1 MTPVFA
7 YIRVSTAKQGTKGS
21 SLQEQ
26 RSAIIAYAA
35 RHGLEIREWF
45 EERETA
51 AKRGRPIF
59 NQMLDLLVRKR
70 VSGVIIHK
78 IDRSARNLK
87 DWVDLV
93 ELIERGLE
101 VHFAHE
107 SLDLKSR
114 GGRLTAD
121 IGAVI
126 AADFSR
132 NNSEETRKGIQGR
145 LKQGLYPMPAPIGY
159 IDQGR
164 GLPKLPD
171 PIMGALVRRTFELYA
186 TGDYNLR
193 QLGQEVYG
201 LGLRNRQGGRVTRNG
216 FSKLLNNEFYIGIIY
231 VRKTDERHQGVH
243 EPLITVDLFQQ
254 VRAVLRGRKVQT
266 SVKHD
271 YAYRRLITCATC
283 GYRLIG
289 ERQKGHVYYRCHTR
303 SCPPTCIREMSV
315 DEQAAAAL
323 MCVKLPPDDYQK
335 IARELEGMLGER
347 QQQIDQE
354 RQKLQLRL
362 GQIDAKLGRL
372 IDAFID
378 QMIEGPLYVDRKA
391 WLLRERVAV
400 TEMLRQCGTAEDP
413 FRVRVT
419 HYLELLSGLIQ
430 SHKSVSLEGRRD
442 LLKSVTSNLR
452 ADQKKLLFDWKS
464 GFLPLIDNKKTPTGV
479 PQQDTR
485 RTSDAHIYRRQRPYV
500 PTSTKQLAEA
510 IYRSLE
516 EKI

>member
-7 YIRVSTAKQGTKGS
+7 YIRVSTARQGTTGS

-26 RSAIIAYAA
+26 RSAISAYAT

-59 NQMLDLLVRKR
+59 NRMLEGLARKC

-93 ELIERGLE
+93 GLVERGVD

-171 PIMGALVRRTFELYA
+171 PIMGSLLRRTFELYA

-193 QLGQEVYG
+193 QLGQEMYG
-201 LGLRNRQGGRVTRNG
+201 LGLRNRKGGRVTRNG
-216 FSKLLNNEFYIGIIY
+216 FSKLLNNEFYTGIIH
-231 VRKTDERHQGVH
+231 VRRTDERYQGVH
-243 EPLITVDLFQQ
+243 EPLITVGLFQQ

-266 SVKHD
+266 NVKHD
-271 YAYRRLITCATC
+271 YAYRKLITCAAC

-303 SCPPTCIREMSV
+303 SCPPTCLRETSV
-315 DEQAAAAL
+315 DEQAVAELARL
-323 MCVKLPPDDYQK
+323 QLPPDDYQK
-335 IARELEGMLGER
+335 IVYELEEMLGDRKKRVGQDR
-347 QQQIDQE
+347 QE
-354 RQKLQLRL
+354 LQLRL

-372 IDAFID
+372 TDAFID
-378 QMIEGPLYVDRKA
+378 QMIDGPLYVDRKA
-391 WLLRERVAV
+391 RLLRERVAMA
-400 TEMLRQCGTAEDP
+400 EMLRQNGTPEDP
-413 FRVRVT
+413 FRARVARF
-419 HYLELLSGLIQ
+419 LELLSGLMQ
-430 SHKSVSLEGRRD
+430 SHKPASLAGRRD

-452 ADQKKLLFDWKS
+452 ADQKKILIDWKS
-464 GFLPLIDNKKTPTGV
+464 GFVPLVDNKKTPTGV
-479 PQQDTR
+479 AQRDTD
-485 RTSDAHIYRRQRPYV
+485 RTWKETVDDIYQ
-500 PTSTKQLAEA
+500 
-510 IYRSLE
+510 
-516 EKI
+516 KIFDGGDV